1 MTSIIRAKA
10 LCDSFPREVNSPR
23 LGICQILVRKSM
35 TQSRL
40 TRSALRWTTLSS
52 ASPQRGFGKR
62 KENPLYARS
71 GERGDERSDVGV
83 SRLRAICLPHA
94 FSEITT
100 FLGSNKLW
108 FTL

>member
-40 TRSALRWTTLSS
+40 TRSALRWTTLS
-52 ASPQRGFGKR
+52 GFAAKKVAE
-62 KENPLYARS
+62 KEKKPPYARS
-71 GERGDERSDVGV
+71 GERGTSAAMSG
-83 SRLRAICLPHA
+83 
-94 FSEITT
+94 
-100 FLGSNKLW
+100 
-108 FTL
+108 